1 MLIRQPCNSLRWPM
15 YVINPV
21 DNTKLP
27 LYEKVLNQKQQAC
40 GRCFRYRHFS
50 ILQDLGEHLD
60 PSLNPILSKNT
71 ITRGNQE
78 MMIIGDSEIE
88 YNSNFRL
95 YMTTPLANPHFL
107 PEVCIKVTVINF
119 TVTLDGLQDQLLS
132 RVVQRERPKL
142 EESSKELLHG
152 LVTDRYK
159 LRELEDRSL
168 SLLHQSRGNI
178 LDDED
183 LISTLDDSKKV
194 ANVIHTRVVQS
205 EETKEKINL
214 SREKYLPV
222 ATRGAVLY
230 FVLTD
235 LAYVDVMYQFSLPWF
250 TDLFDGCIES
260 AQEPAQTARS
270 ESPIRPGSAGTL
282 RPIRKDKL
290 AVSSASRPGFK
301 RRITVDRPKD
311 ETSLPQYLQ
320 ALVELLTESVYRV
333 VSYALFACHKLTF
346 SFMLC
351 AGIMRHSMATSR
363 DKTIDEEEWNWFL
376 RGSAVAAITDRLES
390 EEELNISWKGE
401 YLF

>member
-1 MLIRQPCNSLRWPM
+1 
-15 YVINPV
+15 
-21 DNTKLP
+21 
-27 LYEKVLNQKQQAC
+27 
-40 GRCFRYRHFS
+40 
-50 ILQDLGEHLD
+50 
-60 PSLNPILSKNT
+60 
-71 ITRGNQE
+71 
-78 MMIIGDSEIE
+78 MMIIGDTEIE

-132 RVVQRERPKL
+132 RVVQKERPKL
-142 EESSKELLHG
+142 EESRKELLHG

-168 SLLHQSRGNI
+168 SLLHSSRGNI

-183 LISTLDDSKKV
+183 LITTLDDSKKV
-194 ANVIHTRVVQS
+194 ADVIHTRVVQS
-205 EETKEKINL
+205 EETEEKINL

-250 TDLFDGCIES
+250 TDLFENCIES
-260 AQEPAQTARS
+260 AQEPAQTLRS
-270 ESPIRPGSAGTL
+270 ESPIAPGSAGTL
-282 RPIRKDKL
+282 RPIRKDKP
-290 AVSSASRPGFK
+290 AISTVNRPGFK
-301 RRITVDRPKD
+301 RKQTISRPKD
-311 ETSLPQYLQ
+311 ASALPEYLQ

-333 VSYALFACHKLTF
+333 VSYALFARHKLTF

-351 AGIMRHSMATSR
+351 AGIMRHTTVTSR
-363 DKTIDEEEWNWFL
+363 GEVIDEAEWNWFL
-376 RGSAVAAITDRLES
+376 RGSAVAAITDRLEN
-390 EEELNISWKGE
+390 EEELNSSLKGKRT
-401 YLF
+401 LMFIAID